1 MQRYLA
7 TMCYEHENYVN
18 DIERK
23 KQYKKD
29 IVSATHK
36 KKLPFFKKRKVL
48 KFVQS
53 LCDLQFLLD
62 ESEQT
67 ELMLNEE
74 VWRSDCL
81 EYKFMSS

>member
-29 IVSATHK
+29 IVSAIHK
-36 KKLPFFKKRKVL
+36 MKLPFLKKRKVVKL
-48 KFVQS
+48 VQS
-53 LCDLQFLLD
+53 
-62 ESEQT
+62 
-67 ELMLNEE
+67 
-74 VWRSDCL
+74 
-81 EYKFMSS
+81 

>member
-29 IVSATHK
+29 IVSAIHK
-36 KKLPFFKKRKVL
+36 MKLPFKKK
-48 KFVQS
+48 
-53 LCDLQFLLD
+53 
-62 ESEQT
+62 T
-67 ELMLNEE
+67 EGIE
-74 VWRSDCL
+74 VSTI
-81 EYKFMSS
+81 FM

>member
-29 IVSATHK
+29 MRW
-36 KKLPFFKKRKVL
+36 PQKVRL
-48 KFVQS
+48 LRDDFGRLV
-53 LCDLQFLLD
+53 FLYAA
-62 ESEQT
+62 
-67 ELMLNEE
+67 
-74 VWRSDCL
+74 RR
-81 EYKFMSS
+81 